1 MADPKPVI
9 NIGKLLEKQ
18 DLEFAGT
25 DEAGNYLVTDLEGRT
40 GKFNVDRFLKAKN
53 IDRNKID
60 ISFNTPDMPMDSSPV
75 ELTDRLKLSVGN
87 KAGSLEY
94 LKQKFDNV
102 KYNPEGELVVKKA
115 GVWHR
120 VDPESMGSN
129 PWEMTKEIVGDL
141 ADVAPTIGLVGA
153 SIGAGVATG
162 GVATGFQAAGATL
175 SGTAALA
182 LNAGGQA
189 AAGGITE
196 SIRTS
201 LGRAV
206 GTYKATPEEQM
217 SDIGMEMLLNFG
229 GQYVGAGVAAVGK
242 RGVGMLS
249 KAAKSLSKANPEG
262 QGIIASVVGPVVGG
276 ADNVD
281 RLLKNPEVVTK
292 HLDEAITVGKS
303 ESEAVQHLVQGQI
316 DDLVKV
322 ADQAPDALSKQLNQN
337 IGKLMAQ
344 APDQFEPAIND
355 SRKLLLANMLK
366 DGLLRVED
374 KVGRRIGGNMVRPA
388 ILDPEVLMT
397 KNLDDLNI
405 RMYSFD
411 ELGRAG
417 QRTGFPNKFGNSK
430 DAYDMAADM
439 YTTIFRNKLK
449 PQTGKAGV
457 RQLME
462 FKEAIASKTW
472 ELMNNAS
479 EKGLGFA
486 QSFFANADSVLDKQV
501 NNTFA
506 KNGMLNSWT
515 TVNAEYSATKSLL
528 NPLIAARKKAI
539 KTNAEIA
546 FQPEL
551 NRILSNGAG
560 NLASKNSLKG
570 AVSLINNPV
579 VTQSFENIFDR
590 NAAKAFVPK
599 FGTYAKAAGAASI
612 GSAVS
617 LNPVTALA
625 FAGSAVGTSPRMVGR
640 MLAKVPQAGDAIEI
654 GFKKLDF
661 LKKVGPN
668 KMPDLVN
675 NPGLLNSFLQTGAEA
690 MQLKEQVK
698 GSLLNGAMQAA
709 QPVTGPAQFLQQ
721 QKGKG
726 R

>member
-249 KAAKSLSKANPEG
+249 KAAKNLSKANPEG

-292 HLDEAITVGKS
+292 HLDEAITAGKS
-303 ESEAVQHLVQGQI
+303 EAEAVQHLVQGQV
-316 DDLVKV
+316 DDLVKI
-322 ADQAPDALSKQLNQN
+322 ADQAPRALSKVWDDGVTTLKETATETFEAGVQDIKKSQLA
-337 IGKLMAQ
+337 LMLEKGLIRVESKV
-344 APDQFEPAIND
+344 PRYVGNTKVYPAITKAD
-355 SRKLLLANMLK
+355 DLLAS
-366 DGLLRVED
+366 
-374 KVGRRIGGNMVRPA
+374 
-388 ILDPEVLMT
+388 
-397 KNLDDLNI
+397 NLDELNI
-405 RMYSFD
+405 RLYSPR
-411 ELGRAG
+411 ELIKAG
-417 QRTGFPNKFGNSK
+417 QRSGMPNDFAS
-430 DAYDMAADM
+430 
-439 YTTIFRNKLK
+439 
-449 PQTGKAGV
+449 
-457 RQLME
+457 
-462 FKEAIASKTW
+462 FKEAYTLVDDLFQSLNQLTNKSLKGSLGVEQVLKIRKTLANKTW
-472 ELMNNAS
+472 ELSNSAF
-479 EKGLGFA
+479 EKNLGFA
-486 QSFFANADSVLDKQV
+486 GQFFKQADSLMDQQIA
-501 NNTFA
+501 NTFNRHGMAPQFNAVMQNYGAA
-506 KNGMLNSWT
+506 K
-515 TVNAEYSATKSLL
+515 ELL
-528 NPLIAARKKAI
+528 QPLITARNKAMGSN
-539 KTNAEIA
+539 TVAA

-551 NRILSNGAG
+551 NRILSAGAG

-579 VTQSFENIFDR
+579 VTQSFEEIFNR

-599 FGTYAKAAGAASI
+599 FGPYAKAAGAAAV

-640 MLAKVPQAGDAIEI
+640 MLSKVPQAGDAIEI

-668 KMPDLVN
+668 KVPDLVN

-709 QPVTGPAQFLQQ
+709 QPVAGPAQFLQQ
-721 QKGKG
+721 KNGKG